1 MPMARVTFKQKYPD
15 YSTVNTTFTYHVH
28 TVWMFSFMSEVI
40 KHKLSAKEI
49 EKAINDQ
56 LHATLGY
63 DFFHADRGSFTVY
76 DNNSELFLKLKYSF

>member
-1 MPMARVTFKQKYPD
+1 MDNFKQKYPD

-49 EKAINDQ
+49 EKAIND
-56 LHATLGY
+56 Y
-63 DFFHADRGSFTVY
+63 I
-76 DNNSELFLKLKYSF
+76 LFEYTGWRALMNHHKQ